1 MNKNC
6 SNNYQN
12 TGASNCRQY
21 FDIVEKIL
29 FFPNKNIYLSG
40 NDEEDIAEDIDAK
53 IQAATKYNRCFVF
66 PLIKGLEDNSEDLKT
81 AQTGYGDTVIL
92 GDGKQAYTFQY
103 LQDIELTKKLRSFN
117 NQEGRVIL
125 LCSDGSII
133 CEKKD
138 NKIYGFLATPYF
150 RQGRLPNGSD
160 LLISTVQLSFSDA
173 TAMEDRVTILN
184 LGLVPSEIEGLK
196 DVNIQMVGSDKKNF
210 KLIDAMTGDDI
221 TDAYGTLL
229 AVAGGWLI
237 DGENPS
243 TAPTYDT
250 TNKKFTFAVAATES
264 VSLADPNALASLSVP
279 VLGIESDVLTIT
291 A

>member
-1 MNKNC
+1 MKKC
-6 SNNYQN
+6 SENYQN
-12 TGASNCRQY
+12 ISASNCRQY
-21 FDIVEKIL
+21 FDIVEKVL
-29 FFPNKNIYLSG
+29 FFPNKNIYLTG
-40 NDEEDIAEDIDAK
+40 NDEEDIAEDIAAK

-66 PLIKGLEDNSEDLKT
+66 PVIKGLEDNSEDLKT

-92 GDGKQAYTFQY
+92 ADGKQSYTFQY
-103 LQDIELTKKLRSFN
+103 LQDIEQTKRLRSFN

-160 LLISTVQLSFSDA
+160 LLISTMNLSFSDA
-173 TAMEDRVTILN
+173 TALEDRVTILD
-184 LGLVPSEIEGLK
+184 LGLVPSEIDGLK
-196 DVNIQMVGSDKKNF
+196 DIHIEMVGSDKKNF
-210 KLIDAMTGDDI
+210 KLIDAVTGDDV
-221 TDAYGTLL
+221 TSAYSTLL
-229 AVAGGWLI
+229 AVTGGWLI
-237 DGENPS
+237 DGANPS
-243 TAPTYDT
+243 TAPTYDS
-250 TNKKFTFAVAATES
+250 TNKKFTFTAAATES
-264 VSLADPNALASLSVP
+264 VSLADPAALAELSTP